1 MISFLLRV
9 SCYGIRRMITIAA
22 LMLPLGAMA
31 AAPALPQR
39 EPAPVV
45 TIERAP
51 VVIDG
56 EALFQLRGI
65 SSFPAKQRAGGV
77 AERIRAIAR
86 DESVPVSELRV
97 VEAQERSEIRAGERP
112 IISLFDVDAEAEQV
126 GHRQGLAEF
135 YKASITKAIERH
147 RHERSGDYLR
157 TQGIHAAIVIGLLVA
172 LLFAMRW
179 LFRWMEGAV
188 ERHFQSHLKELEA
201 RSFRLLSV
209 EELKT
214 AWHGGLR
221 AVHVLVGLVLVV
233 ACFDYALSLFPWTRQ
248 AARRGAAL
256 FIDPLTTMWTGL
268 VDALPGLVF
277 IAILVIV
284 TRYVLR
290 LTQLFFSGIANGTIR
305 PAGFDRDWGLPTYRL
320 VRFAVIAFAVV
331 IAYPYIP
338 GSDSEAFKGVSIFLG
353 LLMSLGAASM
363 VANSLAGYVLIYRRA
378 FRVGDRIRVGDVVG
392 DVVAMRQQVTHL
404 RTPKNE
410 EVTLPSSMIL
420 NSHVINYSS
429 LAREKGLILHT
440 TVGIGYET
448 PWRQVEAMLIEAA
461 DRAEGLLREPPPFV
475 LQKSLGDF
483 CVTYEINAY
492 CDRPQEMAKL
502 YTALHRNIL
511 DVFNEHGVQIMTPA
525 YEGDPGQPKVVPKD
539 QWYAAPAKAP
549 GAK

>member
-9 SCYGIRRMITIAA
+9 SCYGIRTKITIAA

-31 AAPALPQR
+31 AAPAHPQR
-39 EPAPVV
+39 EPAPAER
-45 TIERAP
+45 IEMAP

-56 EALFQLRGI
+56 ELLFMLRGI
-65 SSFPAKQRAGGV
+65 SSYPAKQRAAEV
-77 AERIRAIAR
+77 AESIRAIAS

-97 VEAQERSEIRAGERP
+97 VETQERSEIRAGERQ
-112 IISLFDVDAEAEQV
+112 IIRVVDADAKAEQV
-126 GHRQGLAEF
+126 GNRQKLAES
-135 YKASITKAIERH
+135 YKANVAKAIERH

-157 TQGIHAAIVIGLLVA
+157 AQGIHAAIVIGLLVA
-172 LLFAMRW
+172 LLFATRW
-179 LFRWMEGAV
+179 LFRWMERAV
-188 ERHFQSHLKELEA
+188 ERHFQSHFQEMEA
-201 RSFRLLSV
+201 RSFKLLSV
-209 EELKT
+209 EELKS
-214 AWHGGLR
+214 AWHNGLR
-221 AVHVLVGLVLVV
+221 AVHFLVGLVLVI
-233 ACFDYALSLFPWTRQ
+233 ACLNYALSLFPWTRPI
-248 AARRGAAL
+248 ARRGADL
-256 FIDPLTTMWTGL
+256 LLDPLRTMWDGL
-268 VDALPGLVF
+268 VDTLPGLIF
-277 IAILVIV
+277 IAILIVIA
-284 TRYVLR
+284 RYVLK
-290 LTQLFFSGIANGTIR
+290 LIQLFFSGIANGTIK
-305 PAGFDRDWGLPTYRL
+305 PAGFEQEWAWPTYRL
-320 VRFAVIAFAVV
+320 LRFAVIAFALV

-338 GSDSEAFKGVSIFLG
+338 GSDSEAFKGVSLFLG

-363 VANSLAGYVLIYRRA
+363 VANNLAGYALIYRGA
-378 FRVGDRIRVGDVVG
+378 FKVGDRIKVGDVVG
-392 DVVAMRQQVTHL
+392 DVLAMRQQVTQL

-410 EVTLPSSMIL
+410 EVTIPSSMIL

-461 DRAEGLLREPPPFV
+461 NRTEGMLREPPPFV

-483 CVTYEINAY
+483 CVTYEINVY
-492 CDRPQEMAKL
+492 CDSPQEMAKL